1 MKYILGLD
9 PGIASIGWAIVL
21 EAENNQET
29 SRIISSGVIK
39 ANFDNF
45 TYLNSKG
52 IPKEGNPVEMFRKG
66 FSVSPNLVRRQSRS
80 ARRNLQHYKLR
91 RADLIKLL
99 KENHLVNDDTIL
111 YEEGKNTTHQTYELR
126 AKAAMEEIS
135 LEELAKV
142 LLMINKKRGYKSSR
156 KEDFD
161 SDEQQGEYLSA
172 IVGRSKTLADNHQ
185 TVGQYLMNQLE
196 QHPLKSIKNQ
206 SFYRKDY
213 EDEFEQIWKTQI
225 KFHPELTRKLK
236 KELKNRVIFYQRPIE
251 SKKQDL
257 SFCELES
264 RQIEIE
270 KNGKKRLVTTGSKV
284 CPISSPLFQEFRM
297 WHRLNDTVVI
307 NLNTLEKRSLTLGE
321 KELLA
326 SELSIRKEL
335 SKKDVIK
342 LLLGKGDKNFDLN
355 FEKLLGNET
364 QARLVNAYLK
374 ILELTG
380 HDKLDI
386 KKMKAHE
393 VIDAICTVFA
403 NFGYSSEAL
412 KGQIEN
418 GLDVCQQPYYR
429 LWHLLYSFPGD
440 NTRSGNAKLI
450 QRVKDLFQFDSDE
463 FAKEIAEVRF
473 PDGHGS
479 LSAKAIQKILPKLK
493 EGYQYSDAC
502 ELVGYKHSKRSITK
516 KENEQRVL
524 QQHLKL
530 IPHNSLR
537 NPLVERILNQMVML
551 VNNLVDE
558 YGKTYGTFDE
568 IRIELPREL
577 SSNTEKRQR
586 DSKGIDDNQK
596 EKETC
601 REELI
606 TILKKHGIKV
616 TYVSENDLL
625 KYRLYK
631 ELEKNDFKT
640 LYSNSKVD
648 LIDLIMGR
656 GFDKEHIIPRAL
668 RFDNSFSNLTI
679 ERTDI
684 NLDKSKSTAIDFIRD
699 TYGEEAT
706 RQYIAKVN
714 ELFRQKAISK
724 TKKENLLRTYD
735 EIPSESLNRDLGLTA
750 YINKK
755 AMEILEPVTRKVVP
769 TTGKITSQLRREWQ
783 IETVLKELIWDKYK
797 KLGLINSYVDK
808 NGEIVERIN
817 QNVWTK
823 RSDHRNHAM
832 DAITVAFTNPVFIFY
847 LNSLNSRGEAREQ
860 LIKMRHKYMHRDEQG
875 NWIFNPPMQI
885 DILRAEVKQQLEQML
900 IFHQSS
906 SKVSTPNV
914 NITKSKKKKAGN
926 MQQTLTP
933 RGKLHDDTYYG
944 CIQYPECEI
953 VAVGKSFDECK
964 IATVTKASY
973 KIALLERL
981 NQYGG
986 NPKDAFTGKNAL
998 DKNPIWLD
1006 EMHTKSVP
1014 QKVKCLQIKTV
1025 YTKRVAV
1032 NENLNLENV
1041 VNEGIK
1047 RILKA
1052 RLEAYNGK
1060 TKDAF
1065 TNLEENPIWFNK
1077 EKGICIKSVI
1087 VKATDV
1093 KDPIPLHKEKDRNG
1107 KHVIDD
1113 EGKSKSVDFVK
1124 PNKNHHADIYVDANG
1139 DLHEKFVTFFE
1150 AVQKANKNQPIVD
1163 LNYHADEGWRH
1174 LFSIQRFDYLVVP
1187 DKVSGFDPSAIDVC
1201 NPANYPI
1208 VSPHLFRVQKMSS
1221 KNYVLRQHLD
1231 TSNKTPEELKG
1242 VTSIEIRSLSNF
1254 LGCMKVSVN
1263 RLGRI
1268 TSAQPIM
1275 IL

>member
-206 SFYRKDY
+206 TFYRKDY

-516 KENEQRVL
+516 R
-524 QQHLKL
+524 
-530 IPHNSLR
+530 
-537 NPLVERILNQMVML
+537 
-551 VNNLVDE
+551 
-558 YGKTYGTFDE
+558 
-568 IRIELPREL
+568 
-577 SSNTEKRQR
+577 
-586 DSKGIDDNQK
+586 
-596 EKETC
+596 
-601 REELI
+601 
-606 TILKKHGIKV
+606 
-616 TYVSENDLL
+616 
-625 KYRLYK
+625 
-631 ELEKNDFKT
+631 
-640 LYSNSKVD
+640 
-648 LIDLIMGR
+648 
-656 GFDKEHIIPRAL
+656 
-668 RFDNSFSNLTI
+668 
-679 ERTDI
+679 
-684 NLDKSKSTAIDFIRD
+684 
-699 TYGEEAT
+699 
-706 RQYIAKVN
+706 
-714 ELFRQKAISK
+714 
-724 TKKENLLRTYD
+724 
-735 EIPSESLNRDLGLTA
+735 
-750 YINKK
+750 
-755 AMEILEPVTRKVVP
+755 
-769 TTGKITSQLRREWQ
+769 
-783 IETVLKELIWDKYK
+783 
-797 KLGLINSYVDK
+797 
-808 NGEIVERIN
+808 
-817 QNVWTK
+817 
-823 RSDHRNHAM
+823 
-832 DAITVAFTNPVFIFY
+832 
-847 LNSLNSRGEAREQ
+847 
-860 LIKMRHKYMHRDEQG
+860 
-875 NWIFNPPMQI
+875 
-885 DILRAEVKQQLEQML
+885 
-900 IFHQSS
+900 
-906 SKVSTPNV
+906 
-914 NITKSKKKKAGN
+914 
-926 MQQTLTP
+926 
-933 RGKLHDDTYYG
+933 
-944 CIQYPECEI
+944 
-953 VAVGKSFDECK
+953 
-964 IATVTKASY
+964 
-973 KIALLERL
+973 
-981 NQYGG
+981 
-986 NPKDAFTGKNAL
+986 
-998 DKNPIWLD
+998 
-1006 EMHTKSVP
+1006 
-1014 QKVKCLQIKTV
+1014 
-1025 YTKRVAV
+1025 
-1032 NENLNLENV
+1032 
-1041 VNEGIK
+1041 
-1047 RILKA
+1047 
-1052 RLEAYNGK
+1052 
-1060 TKDAF
+1060 
-1065 TNLEENPIWFNK
+1065 
-1077 EKGICIKSVI
+1077 
-1087 VKATDV
+1087 
-1093 KDPIPLHKEKDRNG
+1093 
-1107 KHVIDD
+1107 
-1113 EGKSKSVDFVK
+1113 
-1124 PNKNHHADIYVDANG
+1124 
-1139 DLHEKFVTFFE
+1139 
-1150 AVQKANKNQPIVD
+1150 
-1163 LNYHADEGWRH
+1163 
-1174 LFSIQRFDYLVVP
+1174 
-1187 DKVSGFDPSAIDVC
+1187 
-1201 NPANYPI
+1201 
-1208 VSPHLFRVQKMSS
+1208 KMSKES
-1221 KNYVLRQHLD
+1221 YSS
-1231 TSNKTPEELKG
+1231 T
-1242 VTSIEIRSLSNF
+1242 
-1254 LGCMKVSVN
+1254 
-1263 RLGRI
+1263 
-1268 TSAQPIM
+1268 
-1275 IL
+1275 